1 MSCWKQDEYL
11 DMEREVASNFVYF
24 KIVLGMQMS
33 LRKTVN
39 VGMLSISTFFKQ
51 VFCTDRKVSV
61 SLSFFI
67 YFLPSSLFL
76 PSFPFFFFPFL
87 FLFIFS
93 FLSLP
98 SSFRS
103 EIQKFTAIILNR
115 LFFSD
120 CSWERQCCN
129 SCDFSGGRF
138 YLF

>member
-1 MSCWKQDEYL
+1 
-11 DMEREVASNFVYF
+11 
-24 KIVLGMQMS
+24 MS

-67 YFLPSSLFL
+67 SFLPPSSFLLFL
-76 PSFPFFFFPFL
+76 SFFFPFL

-115 LFFSD
+115 LFFQTAPGRDSVATRVT
-120 CSWERQCCN
+120 SVEV
-129 SCDFSGGRF
+129 DFTCFES
-138 YLF
+138 Y